1 MKLENQLSD
10 SNSPYLL
17 QHKDNPVKWQK
28 WSDKTFEIA
37 LKYNK
42 PIFLSIG
49 YSTCHWCHVM
59 EHESFE
65 DKDVANLLNKL
76 FIPIK
81 VDREEM
87 PEVDHLYM
95 SVCQAMTG
103 HGGWPLTIV
112 MTPKKEPF
120 FAGTYFPKSKK
131 GQRPGMLELL
141 PSLHDAWI
149 NKKSDISQTT
159 KQVKAYLN
167 TVTKSEDLDAGI
179 INDQIVNAFKS
190 FSNRYDSLN
199 SGFGKKPKFPSP
211 HNLIFLIRYFNEF
224 KDPQALQ
231 MSLETLNSMRKGGIF
246 DHIGFGFHRYSTDEE
261 WKLPHFEK
269 MLYDQAMLSLAYI
282 EAYQVTRN
290 EEYSQVVKEVFEYVM
305 RDLTSKEGGFYS
317 AEDAD
322 SEGEE
327 GLFYL
332 WEKAEINNILG
343 QKTGKLFCDNYNIES
358 EGNYF
363 DELTKKKTEL
373 NILFLNKSQSY
384 DKSLFNSSRKILL
397 NERISR
403 IRPSLDD
410 KVLTDWNGLMIAALS
425 KGGQKLNM
433 PLYVDYAEKS
443 AKFILDKLTNDDNK
457 LLKRYRKGKA
467 GIDPHLNDY
476 SFFIWGL
483 LNLYDATHKAEYLSS
498 AITFCN
504 DMISDFY
511 DTENGGFFIG
521 PKYAE
526 KLIARLKDTYDGAIP
541 SGNSVAVMVLF
552 RLSNLTSNQLYHE
565 IAENSIQAMST
576 KIVQNPSS
584 LAYLLAAN
592 IYNKSNH
599 NQIIIVGK
607 KSDYQSKQII
617 KKLNQIYNPN
627 STIIFKDASN
637 PKKINS
643 ILPWI
648 KNYRMIND
656 EVTIYV
662 CKDFSCNLPV
672 NTIEKIL
679 AILNNP

>member
-141 PSLHDAWI
+141 PSLHNAWV

-246 DHIGFGFHRYSTDEE
+246 DHIGFGFHRYSTDEK

-373 NILFLNKSQSY
+373 NIPFLNKSQSY

-511 DTENGGFFIG
+511 DTKNGGFFIG

-679 AILNNP
+679 ALLNNP

>member
-373 NILFLNKSQSY
+373 NIPFLNKSQSY

-679 AILNNP
+679 ALLNNP